1 MDNRKDLLLASAA
14 RLYSMGVD
22 LEAARARLKE
32 LVEQGVG
39 YDSDEM
45 MQAYR
50 DFKELE
56 QQWKALEQQHLELR
70 AEILK
75 AGKNR
80 GIFRHGL
87 PHQ

>member
-1 MDNRKDLLLASAA
+1 MDYRKDLLLASAA

-22 LEAARARLKE
+22 LEAARERLRQ
-32 LVEQGVG
+32 LVERGVS

-45 MQAYR
+45 KQTYQ

-70 AEILK
+70 DEIMQ
-75 AGKNR
+75 G
-80 GIFRHGL
+80 G
-87 PHQ
+87 QS